1 MGNTKVKHIKHT
13 YEYFCISLSPEEK
26 IRLITEKSDD
36 LRKNLFNKLSIST
49 KNYEEI
55 LSWYCTQIGFQRG
68 RTKLFVFCPQI
79 F

>member
-1 MGNTKVKHIKHT
+1 MLKESYKKESTK
-13 YEYFCISLSPEEK
+13 LLEEK

-55 LSWYCTQIGFQRG
+55 AGTLPNYKMVDSIYYI
-68 RTKLFVFCPQI
+68 KM
-79 F
+79 